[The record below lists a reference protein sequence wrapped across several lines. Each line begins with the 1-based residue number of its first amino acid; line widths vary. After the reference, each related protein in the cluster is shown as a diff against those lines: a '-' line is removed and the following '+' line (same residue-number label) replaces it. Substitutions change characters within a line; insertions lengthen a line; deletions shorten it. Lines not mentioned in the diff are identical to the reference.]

1 MGVRGAIS
9 QKAHY
14 QILKNSHQIE
24 AFTSP
29 GNIKLADFTEMKIT
43 FLEGCVLCGGF
54 GQRLYTIWMT
64 KKPSRIL
71 T

>member
-29 GNIKLADFTEMKIT
+29 GNIKLADFTEMKMT
-43 FLEGCVLCGGF
+43 LLEGCAGLLAAIDYEHYIG
-54 GQRLYTIWMT
+54 
-64 KKPSRIL
+64 S
-71 T
+71 

>member
-29 GNIKLADFTEMKIT
+29 GNIKLADFTEMKMT
-43 FLEGCVLCGGF
+43 LLEGCAKQGLEHTHSEQC
-54 GQRLYTIWMT
+54 QRKAGW
-64 KKPSRIL
+64 
-71 T
+71 